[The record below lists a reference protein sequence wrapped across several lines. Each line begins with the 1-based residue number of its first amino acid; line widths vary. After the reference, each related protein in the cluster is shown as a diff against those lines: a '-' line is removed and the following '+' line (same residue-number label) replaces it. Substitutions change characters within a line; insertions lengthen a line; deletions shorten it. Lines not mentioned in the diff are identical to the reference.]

1 MPCDHKLC
9 GNIQKVWL
17 PYEYRGRMKGLKSH
31 PYCLKC
37 GAIKNIS
44 SDRAKS
50 LGYFMNILSNLPL
63 TKVQTR
69 LIAKEMEELGDFDDG
84 FSISSFLQEQ
94 FFINIV
100 KKYSS
105 LSDNAIKGAL

>member
-1 MPCDHKLC
+1 MACDHKTC

-17 PYEYRGRMKGLKSH
+17 PYEFRGQMKGLKSH
-31 PYCLKC
+31 PYCIEC
-37 GAIKNIS
+37 GAIKNIT

-50 LGYFMNILSNLPL
+50 LGYFMNILSRLPV

-69 LIAKEMEELGDFDDG
+69 LIAKDMEEFGDFEDG
-84 FSISSFLQEQ
+84 FSISSFMQEKI
-94 FFINIV
+94 FIDIV

-105 LSDNAIKGAL
+105 LSEFTIKEAL

>member
-1 MPCDHKLC
+1 MTCDHKTC

-17 PYEYRGRMKGLKSH
+17 PYEFRGHFKGLKSH
-31 PYCLKC
+31 PYCLNC

-44 SDRAKS
+44 SDRAKP
-50 LGYFMNILSNLPL
+50 LGYFMNILSHLPV

-69 LIAKEMEELGDFDDG
+69 LIAKDMEDFKDFEDG
-84 FSISSFLQEQ
+84 FSVSSFLQEQ
-94 FFINIV
+94 IFIGIV

-105 LSDNAIKGAL
+105 LSEHTIKGAL

>member
-1 MPCDHKLC
+1 MSCDHKLC

-17 PYEYRGRMKGLKSH
+17 PYELRGHMKGLKLH

-37 GAIKNIS
+37 GAVMNIS
-44 SDRAKS
+44 SDRAKP
-50 LGYFMNILSNLPL
+50 LGYFMNILSRLRI

-69 LIAKEMEELGDFDDG
+69 LIAKDMEEIGDFDDV

-94 FFINIV
+94 IFIKII

-105 LSDNAIKGAL
+105 LSEHTIKGAL